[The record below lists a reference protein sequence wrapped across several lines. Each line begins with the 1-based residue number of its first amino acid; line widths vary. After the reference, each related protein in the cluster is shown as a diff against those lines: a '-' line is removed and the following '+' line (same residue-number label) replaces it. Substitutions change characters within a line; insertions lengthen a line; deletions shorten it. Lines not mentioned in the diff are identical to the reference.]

1 MGNPLMATRSALF
14 AGIKQH
20 APCSHRVLDSYLSV
34 STMAYSKGGRAV
46 LLPAGPGRNHRR
58 RRAVLPAG
66 ARQHMGRGLP
76 AGAVLPAGA
85 CHRVGCGAGGE
96 ARPGKSGDGGDGYDA
111 SLQGCHTMSPFLTSP
126 PCRR

>member
-66 ARQHMGRGLP
+66 A
-76 AGAVLPAGA
+76 

-111 SLQGCHTMSPFLTSP
+111 SLQSCHAMSPFLILTSP